1 MQTLIKKTI
10 SKIQKSIDEE
20 SGDMLNTNKNDAMF
34 ITGLPRQKRAKA
46 NLPVERQELLKRIK
60 DVAFDVEGS
69 IKVFVELKEILNE
82 LLQKHYNSTKKGNF
96 FNIQM
101 KKKKNTINWM
111 LLIFSF
117 QKKEKVFSSRW
128 KTWKNERCLP
138 NFYIDDKL
146 KVWDVEEV
154 HKKL

>member
-1 MQTLIKKTI
+1 
-10 SKIQKSIDEE
+10 
-20 SGDMLNTNKNDAMF
+20 
-34 ITGLPRQKRAKA
+34 
-46 NLPVERQELLKRIK
+46 
-60 DVAFDVEGS
+60 
-69 IKVFVELKEILNE
+69 
-82 LLQKHYNSTKKGNF
+82 
-96 FNIQM
+96 
-101 KKKKNTINWM
+101 M

-146 KVWDVEEV
+146 KVWNVEEV

>member
-1 MQTLIKKTI
+1 
-10 SKIQKSIDEE
+10 
-20 SGDMLNTNKNDAMF
+20 
-34 ITGLPRQKRAKA
+34 
-46 NLPVERQELLKRIK
+46 
-60 DVAFDVEGS
+60 
-69 IKVFVELKEILNE
+69 
-82 LLQKHYNSTKKGNF
+82 
-96 FNIQM
+96 M

-117 QKKEKVFSSRW
+117 QKKEKVFLSRW

-146 KVWDVEEV
+146 KVWNVEEV